1 MMEEMKNL
9 EFTKV
14 FKFRLETTE
23 IKLNS
28 PVGYLLHF
36 IMLIDLVFGIRGQL
50 SSFAFTPCFELIHAR

>member
-28 PVGYLLHF
+28 PVRYLPHF
-36 IMLIDLVFGIRGQL
+36 IM
-50 SSFAFTPCFELIHAR
+50 

>member
-23 IKLNS
+23 IKLS
-28 PVGYLLHF
+28 RGISASLHY
-36 IMLIDLVFGIRGQL
+36 VN
-50 SSFAFTPCFELIHAR
+50 